1 MAHIETTYKTD
12 GTLVRAPQ
20 GFGGELCHK
29 ATKPYEARQG
39 ATEKVATEEAL
50 APSYLEVNKTEQKE
64 SQ

>member
-1 MAHIETTYKTD
+1 MAHIKNTYHLD
-12 GTLVRAPQ
+12 GSRTSEPQ